1 MKKILW
7 FIILAVA
14 PILLANIA
22 RAATQNDKK
31 AILYEADTL
40 LDLPDL
46 VVEDITINGSTSFT
60 IVVKNSGTSSIPKG
74 TTFSVKGSIYRHG
87 NTNTVLN
94 RTFTFECSQAL
105 ASDETVSFQGSIASR
120 TRPVSGVPT
129 TQGEPEV
136 DPGGFEGGD
145 GGGDKKKPSKQ
156 KKLVAT
162 QGEPEDDM
170 GDFHDTDIKISIK
183 AQVDNDDRIEEG
195 DETNNTLSRTFIVVQ

>member
-7 FIILAVA
+7 FIILATA
-14 PILLANIA
+14 PIFLVNIA

-31 AILYEADTL
+31 VILDEVDTL
-40 LDLPDL
+40 SDLPDL
-46 VVEDITINGSTSFT
+46 VVEDITISGSTSFT
-60 IVVKNSGTSSIPKG
+60 IVVKNSGTSSIPEG
-74 TTFSVKGSIYRHG
+74 TTFSVKGSVYRRG
-87 NTNTVLN
+87 NTVLKE
-94 RTFTFECSQAL
+94 TFTFECSQAL
-105 ASDETVSFQGSIASR
+105 APDESVSFKGSITSR
-120 TRPVSGVPT
+120 TRPVSGLPT

-145 GGGDKKKPSKQ
+145 KGGDKKKPAKQ
-156 KKLVAT
+156 KKLVTT

-183 AQVDNDDRIEEG
+183 AQADNDDRVEEG